1 MTLGLMVAADV
12 FLNKKHAATIHTVLP
27 KALQFC
33 GSSLGITRPELCA
46 ASPKLASQINEYMG
60 STEGGSRRRKTSTGT
75 GTGTEQGPDEP
86 DSKPEPKRRVRQKQ
100 ADPKEGKDAKENKKR
115 KAKD

>member
-1 MTLGLMVAADV
+1 M
-12 FLNKKHAATIHTVLP
+12 
-27 KALQFC
+27 
-33 GSSLGITRPELCA
+33 GITRPELCA

-60 STEGGSRRRKTSTGT
+60 STEGGSRRGKKS
-75 GTGTEQGPDEP
+75 TGTEQDPSEP

-100 ADPKEGKDAKENKKR
+100 AEPKEGKETKESKKR